1 MIVGTML
8 VTAVTAV
15 WAVVTTFPAVLAT
28 VSVVLLTTLVTVSTT
43 GAATLVVEVLV
54 IGCAA
59 VTGSD
64 TVGAEATGLSAR
76 GCVGVAAGC

>member
-1 MIVGTML
+1 VIVGTML
-8 VTAVTAV
+8 VTAVIAV
-15 WAVVTTFPAVLAT
+15 WAVATASAAVLAT

-43 GAATLVVEVLV
+43 GAATLVVADVEVSV

-64 TVGAEATGLSAR
+64 TVGAEATGLSAW
-76 GCVGVAAGC
+76 G